1 MKLCSSLMWR
11 DCGLNLWKSKGSF
24 VHGRLT
30 VRAVSAES
38 LQAAPA
44 WTQLWLLLT
53 VKYSN
58 LCPGSH
64 TSTANIS
71 ADPAIILGN
80 LLLEIWSIRYHSKYA
95 EVEHLTSLWFLVT
108 SAAETCWMLQG
119 RAAPGRIYE
128 TIPQRLQHV
137 VLNYGRC
144 AGSICLRWGQRFIGA
159 FLPFL
164 ELWVTPRLCFVP
176 CSNSAFVMKR
186 MWPNPKL
193 SKPKTPACGD
203 LSAETKMAATLTY
216 GAASPMTT
224 RGHSWP
230 FRCQYG
236 ACSPSETHVLTAGRR
251 TALDVHLHIW
261 VCVHAYTHTHR
272 ESPEM
277 NNYVMTGL
285 VGKGSV
291 IWFFHSLKRWTSSCG
306 LCIFQYFRCGPFSY
320 NDSDWLWRIWQLQQ
334 CIIQST
340 DFCVVTQI

>member
-128 TIPQRLQHV
+128 TIPQRLQHDVWTMV
-137 VLNYGRC
+137 VVQEVFVWDEDRDSLEHSSHFWSCEWRLAC
-144 AGSICLRWGQRFIGA
+144 AL
-159 FLPFL
+159 
-164 ELWVTPRLCFVP
+164 
-176 CSNSAFVMKR
+176 
-186 MWPNPKL
+186 
-193 SKPKTPACGD
+193 
-203 LSAETKMAATLTY
+203 
-216 GAASPMTT
+216 
-224 RGHSWP
+224 
-230 FRCQYG
+230 FR
-236 ACSPSETHVLTAGRR
+236 APT
-251 TALDVHLHIW
+251 VHL
-261 VCVHAYTHTHR
+261 
-272 ESPEM
+272 
-277 NNYVMTGL
+277 
-285 VGKGSV
+285 
-291 IWFFHSLKRWTSSCG
+291 
-306 LCIFQYFRCGPFSY
+306 
-320 NDSDWLWRIWQLQQ
+320 
-334 CIIQST
+334 
-340 DFCVVTQI
+340 